1 MVRNGKENK
10 LCKSFGKF
18 ICKHRKLI
26 LVIALLLI
34 IPSIIGIK
42 ATRINYDIL
51 VYLPDDVE
59 TIGLFD
65 IKDKNGN
72 QIFNKDNLTE
82 LVNDVAGRYIDEL
95 ETIEKDISKTNL
107 L

>member
-1 MVRNGKENK
+1 M
-10 LCKSFGKF
+10 L
-18 ICKHRKLI
+18 
-26 LVIALLLI
+26 
-34 IPSIIGIK
+34 
-42 ATRINYDIL
+42 
-51 VYLPDDVE
+51 
-59 TIGLFD
+59 
-65 IKDKNGN
+65 KDKNGN

>member
-1 MVRNGKENK
+1 MR
-10 LCKSFGKF
+10 
-18 ICKHRKLI
+18 
-26 LVIALLLI
+26 
-34 IPSIIGIK
+34 IK
-42 ATRINYDIL
+42 GT
-51 VYLPDDVE
+51 PDDVE